1 MKMKNLS
8 YQLIISSI
16 FFLGCQKKTTFL
28 EQIHVTTNE
37 NITHVKS
44 EIKIEIKANDK
55 KEDATIKT
63 RGGYSIN
70 FPKKSYEIDLDNELE
85 LLGLPIDDDWIL
97 NANFIDKTFLRHVIS
112 YEIFQKM
119 NHHNISPKTKH
130 FELFINENYQG
141 LYILMEKMDKSTLKV
156 KSQDSASFIF
166 KDPHIFRKNY
176 TNIIPQK
183 KNNFHQQ
190 TFPKITDSNKNNII
204 DEIRDFIINSND
216 SLFEEKITQTFDIDN
231 IIDWHLLLWL
241 TNNSDGI
248 LKNFYLYKVDKNTP
262 VRISP
267 WDYDHSFG
275 RDGDNELNMNER
287 KININRSILFSRL
300 MKYDWYK
307 RNLKE
312 RWIELND
319 KNILSAKGV
328 KMLIINRYEKL
339 EEYINRNNEKWPVN
353 HSIYYDHNNSN
364 QEINIMLNFIDK
376 RHSEINNYF
385 YKNK

>member
-1 MKMKNLS
+1 MKNLS

-28 EQIHVTTNE
+28 EQIHITTNE
-37 NITHVKS
+37 KISHVKS
-44 EIKIEIKANDK
+44 EIKIGVKANEK

-119 NHHNISPKTKH
+119 NRYNISPKTKH

-339 EEYINRNNEKWPVN
+339 EEYIIRNNEKWPVN